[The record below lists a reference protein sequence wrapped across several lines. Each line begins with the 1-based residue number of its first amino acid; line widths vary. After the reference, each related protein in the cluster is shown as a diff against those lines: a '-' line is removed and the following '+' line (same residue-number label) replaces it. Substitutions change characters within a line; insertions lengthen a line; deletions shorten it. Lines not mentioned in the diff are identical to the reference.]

1 MTVSVR
7 PHSAADAFWS
17 DPANAGWSVIGDP
30 KAYAGAMLG
39 VCGVGS
45 VLDVG
50 CGSGG
55 LMAALRDHGVRV
67 EGVDLSPLAVQRCNA
82 AAPGSASVGDAR
94 SLAFGADAFDTVVCA
109 GLPSLVGWDALGT
122 LLAEARRVGRR
133 AVVIV
138 AADPAS
144 LGAVHGGPKG
154 SILSIDRARIDELA
168 FDAGLRRHPLAM
180 RMVSF
185 GRLEQDPFPRTMIYE
200 RVPDESLRQF
210 DRDWLERSRL
220 LHMDHLRATG
230 RRADAHLARYHLAC
244 DCVRAGD
251 RVLDAA
257 CGMGYGTRMLA
268 CASAAERV
276 LGADLSNDAIRYAA
290 ANHGSVRAAFTRED
304 ATTLDSLASG
314 SVDFIASFETLEH
327 VPDPEAMLDRFH
339 DALSPGGRVLV
350 SVPNMW
356 VNEQGVDPNPH
367 HLHVYSREKVL
378 TQLSKRFI
386 VERVWRQIAGNGF
399 KLADRARTIEA
410 VDLSRP
416 EPEAEW
422 WLVLA
427 MKSPDGA
434 TKENFRERMFP
445 ASPSGTP
452 GYNLSEFARDY
463 DNPALLRSMIS
474 IGPRLSDDAALAALA
489 GRTLETAR
497 PGSPDHGAAAC
508 VLAYQA
514 MSAADV
520 GVRRQAIERLDA
532 FAAAHDGTPHAQRW
546 VVSGEYVAAKLSLAN
561 GDRADALRRFR
572 RCAAMDATVFSPLL
586 GTKTVDA
593 ACRVGMLLAMDG
605 RVDEAREAWVGGI
618 REARRLAGSS
628 WLNVVGDE
636 RTPQPYGLH
645 ELAQVVDAAS
655 HCAGWLG
662 ASDRLEE
669 QPGFAWVDSLRQT
682 FGDMSRSM
690 HDLLAAKA
698 WLESRLASCGEARS
712 LLDRMERQDR
722 AMKALCE
729 ERDWLGVQV
738 DNYRRAAADTL
749 AAYEELRS
757 WVAELE
763 RARDWHRSESDRWRA
778 MARRHPEPDA
788 GQREAVAA
796 FERAATW
803 YRAADALGDDAR
815 VASPM
820 RDAAPSSGID
830 RFRAGLR
837 ETGIAASLA
846 SIGFDARGRE
856 RVRSIAGRTIG
867 RGDRSTPA
875 PDGARIRPLSELERE
890 LRRLDPSG
898 SDTYVHPVFSNPWSG
913 FDEVRVRLTAVGLD
927 PASFRVWH
935 ASSAVALVFGSGLR
949 AAWRLVAGPR
959 HRVAVVP
966 LGWCTNWIHGSTLVV
981 VTASGFITA
990 PARPWRSM
998 SMLGLLGACGV
1009 VASTR
1014 FALGRGVAAP
1024 CPPEDVQ

>member
-1 MTVSVR
+1 VTA
-7 PHSAADAFWS
+7 PAPANPAADAFWS
-17 DPANAGWSVIGDP
+17 DPATATWSVIGDP
-30 KAYAGAMLG
+30 KAFAVSLLG
-39 VCGVGS
+39 VCGGGS

-50 CGSGG
+50 CGSGR
-55 LMAALRDHGVRV
+55 LMAALREHGVRV
-67 EGVDLSPLAVQRCNA
+67 QGIDISPAAVERCNA
-82 AAPGSASVGDAR
+82 AAPGSASVGDA
-94 SLAFGADAFDTVVCA
+94 LAIPFPADAFDTVVCA
-109 GLPSLVGWDALGT
+109 GLPSLLDADLLAT
-122 LLAEARRVGRR
+122 LLAEARRVARC

-144 LGAVHGGPKG
+144 LKAVHGGPEG
-154 SILSIDRARIDELA
+154 AILPIDRARIDEAA

-180 RMVSF
+180 RLVSF
-185 GRLEQDPFPRTMIYE
+185 GQLEQDPFPRTMVYE
-200 RVPDESLRQF
+200 RVPDRSLGEF

-276 LGADLSNDAIRYAA
+276 LGADLSTDAIRYAA
-290 ANHGSVRAAFTRED
+290 ANHGSARAAFTRED
-304 ATTLDSLASG
+304 ATQLDSVGPG

-327 VPDPEAMLDRFH
+327 VPDPEAMLERFH
-339 DALSPGGRVLV
+339 DALSPGGRLIV

-356 VNEQGVDPNPH
+356 VDEQGVDPNPH

-378 TQLSKRFI
+378 SQLSKRFI

-655 HCAGWLG
+655 HCAGWLD
-662 ASDRLEE
+662 ASNRLEE
-669 QPGFAWVDSLRQT
+669 QPGFAWVDSTRQT
-682 FGDMSRSM
+682 FGDTRGYVR
-690 HDLLAAKA
+690 DLLAAKA
-698 WLESRLASCGEARS
+698 WLESMLAAAG
-712 LLDRMERQDR
+712 DGR
-722 AMKALCE
+722 AMQDQLARAAEQVQALCG
-729 ERDWLGVQV
+729 ERDWLRTQV
-738 DNYRRAAADTL
+738 ANYRQAASDLDAGL
-749 AAYEELRS
+749 AKVRDWAR
-757 WVAELE
+757 ELE
-763 RARDWHRSESDRWRA
+763 GARDWHQAQAEHWRQDAQSVRGAMAELEKARDWNADQAANWRA
-778 MARRHPEPDA
+778 
-788 GQREAVAA
+788 EAQA
-796 FERAATW
+796 RAAAILTL
-803 YRAADALGDDAR
+803 RATAAELEKAR
-815 VASPM
+815 
-820 RDAAPSSGID
+820 DWNAAQATNW
-830 RFRAGLR
+830 RA
-837 ETGIAASLA
+837 EAE
-846 SIGFDARGRE
+846 ARGRAVDTLRATVTE
-856 RVRSIAGRTIG
+856 LEKARDWNVGQASNWRTEAEARGRVLETLRATVTELEKARDWNVGQVANWREEAEVRARTIE
-867 RGDRSTPA
+867 SLKA
-875 PDGARIRPLSELERE
+875 AASELEQARE
-890 LRRLDPSG
+890 RERHEAAAAAEVLRQEIERGRAREANLEARISADAAELAAARRRIDDLLKRG
-898 SDTYVHPVFSNPWSG
+898 LVD
-913 FDEVRVRLTAVGLD
+913 RVLNR
-927 PASFRVWH
+927 
-935 ASSAVALVFGSGLR
+935 
-949 AAWRLVAGPR
+949 
-959 HRVAVVP
+959 P
-966 LGWCTNWIHGSTLVV
+966 L
-981 VTASGFITA
+981 
-990 PARPWRSM
+990 
-998 SMLGLLGACGV
+998 
-1009 VASTR
+1009 
-1014 FALGRGVAAP
+1014 
-1024 CPPEDVQ
+1024 